1 MPTPRIRAAERRRA
15 GAGEAAVVTVA
26 GRHPPVSRARVVQVV
41 SGVLAAERAAAA
53 ISVTFVGPVR
63 IRQLNARWKHADR
76 TTDVLAFSLPLPDGR
91 RQGDVYICRAVAAGE
106 AKKRG
111 ITVREELVRLVIH
124 GTLHVLGHDHP
135 DGDGRV
141 RSAMWR
147 RQERYLA
154 CLG

>member
-1 MPTPRIRAAERRRA
+1 MPDSD
-15 GAGEAAVVTVA
+15 V
-26 GRHPPVSRARVVQVV
+26 
-41 SGVLAAERAAAA
+41 RAAAA

-63 IRQLNARWKHADR
+63 IRQLNARWKHVDR
-76 TTDVLAFSLPLPDGR
+76 TTDVLAFSLPLPEGR
-91 RQGDVYICRAVAAGE
+91 HQGDVYICRAVAADE

-111 ITVREELVRLVIH
+111 IAVREELVRLVIH